1 MNDIVT
7 YTNEIFGTLRVLDI
21 DNQPWFIGK
30 EVAEKLGYINTR
42 DALKTHV
49 DKEDKADVVIHD
61 GRQNRKMV
69 RINESGL
76 YSLILGGGR

>member
-30 EVAEKLGYINTR
+30 EVAEKLGYKDVNR
-42 DALKTHV
+42 AVKQHV
-49 DKEDKADVVIHD
+49 DKEDLKACDYKGYGDLYPTLWSNENDFVIITLV
-61 GRQNRKMV
+61 N
-69 RINESGL
+69 S
-76 YSLILGGGR
+76 

>member
-30 EVAEKLGYINTR
+30 EVAEKLGYKKPRNAIKQHCKG
-42 DALKTHV
+42 ALKWGVPT
-49 DKEDKADVVIHD
+49 
-61 GRQNRKMV
+61 N
-69 RINESGL
+69 
-76 YSLILGGGR
+76 